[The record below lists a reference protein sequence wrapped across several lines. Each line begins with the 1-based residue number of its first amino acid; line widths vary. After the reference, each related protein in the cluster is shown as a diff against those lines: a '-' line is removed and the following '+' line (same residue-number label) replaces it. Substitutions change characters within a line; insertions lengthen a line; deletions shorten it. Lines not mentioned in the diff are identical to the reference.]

1 MSGGTLN
8 PDITIVGGGTG
19 TGSVGP
25 NAPRI
30 VSISQASG
38 VVVVGV
44 VPNGVTGSFPVS
56 QFQLFRGPTSG
67 GPWTAFQA
75 QDLSTTAIENFLF
88 DQSPAFGV
96 LEYYTAI
103 AIDTQGNES
112 ADATPVPFVAFN
124 VANPTAPNIQVSSYG
139 PYPLLGQDVFLHP
152 ETGEGMIGPN
162 GDLMVVNGLECLA
175 QDIRI
180 HLLTERGE
188 LLLHQDWGFGRGKI
202 IGAGQAKRD
211 VQAQILRADVIDVL
225 NSEPR
230 VAEVLAVDISVYD
243 QFSWLIGYEIMAI
256 GVEDPQRLNLVYP
269 FMKQ

>member
-1 MSGGTLN
+1 MTFT

-25 NAPRI
+25 NAPAI

-44 VPNGVTGSFPVS
+44 VPNPVTGNFPVS
-56 QFQLFRGPTSG
+56 QFQLFRGPTSS
-67 GPWTAFQA
+67 GPWTPYTA
-75 QDLSTTAIENFLF
+75 QDLSKTAIENFLF
-88 DQSPAFGV
+88 DQSPTVGV
-96 LEYYTAI
+96 LAYYTAI
-103 AIDTQGNES
+103 AVDSQGNES
-112 ADATPVPFVAFN
+112 ADATPVPFIAFN
-124 VANPTAPNIQVSSYG
+124 ATNPNAPNIQVSSFG
-139 PYPLLGQDVFLHP
+139 PYPLLGQDVFLNP
-152 ETGEGMIGPN
+152 LTREGMIGPN

-230 VAEVLAVDISVYD
+230 VAEVLAVSISVYD
-243 QFSWLIGYEIMAI
+243 ENSWLIGYEIMAI
-256 GVEDPQRLNLVYP
+256 GVEDPQRLNMVYP